1 MNDDEKKDQLI
12 ENDPDHTY
20 YEEVYKAFLNSV
32 DSYELAQMDD
42 EELKERLYGYL
53 DAGRVVFETYIS
65 EDFYDDDPKKGRFNF
80 KMKRYEI
87 ALLAKAMKLE
97 WVREQKHS
105 EELMRKAIGDRDY
118 TSDKGYQ
125 YLDRLQAM
133 EKQLSREIMTT
144 INRIEYADRD
154 LYGDMK

>member
-65 EDFYDDDPKKGRFNF
+65 EDGG
-80 KMKRYEI
+80 
-87 ALLAKAMKLE
+87 L
-97 WVREQKHS
+97 
-105 EELMRKAIGDRDY
+105 
-118 TSDKGYQ
+118 
-125 YLDRLQAM
+125 
-133 EKQLSREIMTT
+133 
-144 INRIEYADRD
+144 
-154 LYGDMK
+154 

>member
-1 MNDDEKKDQLI
+1 MNDDENKII

-42 EELKERLYGYL
+42 DELKERLYGYL

-65 EDFYDDDPKKGRFNF
+65 EDFYDDDPQKQRFNF
-80 KMKRYEI
+80 KMKRFEI
-87 ALLAKAMKLE
+87 TLLAKAMKLE

-125 YLDRLQAM
+125 YLDRLQTM
-133 EKQLSREIMTT
+133 EKQLSREISST
-144 INRIEYADRD
+144 ISRIEYANDD

>member
-1 MNDDEKKDQLI
+1 MNDDENKII

-20 YEEVYKAFLNSV
+20 YEEVYEAFLNSV

-42 EELKERLYGYL
+42 DELKERLYGYL

-65 EDFYDDDPKKGRFNF
+65 KDFYDDDPQKERFNF
-80 KMKRYEI
+80 KMKRFEI

-133 EKQLSREIMTT
+133 EKQLSREISLT
-144 INRIEYADRD
+144 INRIEYAHSD

>member
-1 MNDDEKKDQLI
+1 MNDDENKII

-20 YEEVYKAFLNSV
+20 YEEVYEAFLNSV

-42 EELKERLYGYL
+42 DELKERLYGYL

-65 EDFYDDDPKKGRFNF
+65 EDFYDDDPQKERFNF
-80 KMKRYEI
+80 KMKRFEI

-133 EKQLSREIMTT
+133 EKQLSREISST
-144 INRIEYADRD
+144 INRIEYAHSD

>member
-1 MNDDEKKDQLI
+1 MNDDENKII

-42 EELKERLYGYL
+42 DELKERLYGYL

-65 EDFYDDDPKKGRFNF
+65 EDFYDDDPQKQRFNF
-80 KMKRYEI
+80 KMKRFEI
-87 ALLAKAMKLE
+87 ILLAKAMKLE

-125 YLDRLQAM
+125 DLDRLQAM
-133 EKQLSREIMTT
+133 EKQLSREISST
-144 INRIEYADRD
+144 INRIEYANDD

>member
-1 MNDDEKKDQLI
+1 MNDNENKII

-42 EELKERLYGYL
+42 DELKERLYGYL
-53 DAGRVVFETYIS
+53 DAGRVVFEPYIS
-65 EDFYDDDPKKGRFNF
+65 EDFYDDDPQKQRFNF
-80 KMKRYEI
+80 KMKRFEI
-87 ALLAKAMKLE
+87 TLLAKAMKLE

-133 EKQLSREIMTT
+133 EKQLSREISST
-144 INRIEYADRD
+144 INRIEYANDD

>member
-1 MNDDEKKDQLI
+1 MNDDENKII

-42 EELKERLYGYL
+42 DELEERLYGYL
-53 DAGRVVFETYIS
+53 DAGRVVFEPYIS
-65 EDFYDDDPKKGRFNF
+65 EDFYDDDPQKQRFNF
-80 KMKRYEI
+80 KMKRFEI
-87 ALLAKAMKLE
+87 TLLAKAMKLE

-133 EKQLSREIMTT
+133 EKQLSREISST
-144 INRIEYADRD
+144 INRIEYANDD

>member
-1 MNDDEKKDQLI
+1 
-12 ENDPDHTY
+12 
-20 YEEVYKAFLNSV
+20 
-32 DSYELAQMDD
+32 
-42 EELKERLYGYL
+42 
-53 DAGRVVFETYIS
+53 
-65 EDFYDDDPKKGRFNF
+65 
-80 KMKRYEI
+80 MKRYEI

>member
-1 MNDDEKKDQLI
+1 MNDDENKII

-42 EELKERLYGYL
+42 DELKERLYGYL
-53 DAGRVVFETYIS
+53 DAGRVVFETYIP
-65 EDFYDDDPKKGRFNF
+65 EDFYDDDPQKQRFNF
-80 KMKRYEI
+80 KMKRFEI
-87 ALLAKAMKLE
+87 TLLAKAMKLE

-133 EKQLSREIMTT
+133 EKQLSREISST
-144 INRIEYADRD
+144 ISRIEYANDD